1 MFASTP
7 QREAPSLEV
16 LHLCCSQLQPS
27 TSSLG
32 RFYSEL
38 VIVHSSGRWHCV
50 DFLNCWLQE
59 LQLMQLS
66 MNASRVVGGLWHCCN
81 CHHNIQL
88 PAFQLT
94 RLVYS
99 FHFAAACKSARVSNL
114 QQDTRPTV
122 HPGNLCRAATRSRQA
137 QCVWRPR
144 SRCPAEP
151 GCHRSHRGRCRCK
164 RCPRNVYPGER
175 CCSWMHCG
183 RTTLLPKR
191 DRRWQVASWMLPVQA
206 AFLHLPSRCSEK
218 RLLDASWMLPV
229 QAGFFYRRPR
239 RSEKR
244 LLDAAWMLLVQ
255 AGFFY
260 RRPRRSEKRLLDA
273 AWMLPVQAGFLH
285 RRPRRSEKRLL
296 DESWML
302 PVRAASLGRRPPA
315 GPGAGGILA
324 TFTTDTKSAAAHI
337 ADAAGVDA
345 VRRSVQL
352 AHSASCP
359 ELHLKRIWFTQI
371 FLYPIWNR
379 NRLQF
384 IIESP
389 I

>member
-255 AGFFY
+255 AGSFIVVHAAARSGCWTQPGCCRCKRGSCIVVHAAARSGCWTNRGCCRCE
-260 RRPRRSEKRLLDA
+260 RRPWGVVHPPVL
-273 AWMLPVQAGFLH
+273 VQAA
-285 RRPRRSEKRLL
+285 
-296 DESWML
+296 SWQPSPQIQKVQQHTLRTLQVSMQS
-302 PVRAASLGRRPPA
+302 AGQFSLRIRQ
-315 GPGAGGILA
+315 
-324 TFTTDTKSAAAHI
+324 
-337 ADAAGVDA
+337 V
-345 VRRSVQL
+345 VQ
-352 AHSASCP
+352 SC
-359 ELHLKRIWFTQI
+359 I
-371 FLYPIWNR
+371 
-379 NRLQF
+379 
-384 IIESP
+384 
-389 I
+389 